1 MNNLLKKLA
10 EQAELPTIDGEWD
23 YNDREI
29 LRQVDGEWR
38 VATPSEIIAV
48 LFECEKGREKFAELV
63 IEELVNS
70 MSVENSDLYHN
81 EDNNWG
87 CIAVKFWVD
96 GDPSAML
103 GEQIQSRFADG
114 SVRGTGSHR
123 LNHKFVRYL
132 MSKHFENKE

>member
-1 MNNLLKKLA
+1 MNERIKELW
-10 EQAELPTIDGEWD
+10 EQSKTSGVHPEFGEYD
-23 YNDREI
+23 KYS
-29 LRQVDGEWR
+29 
-38 VATPSEIIAV
+38 A
-48 LFECEKGREKFAELV
+48 EKFAELV